1 MKVNIS
7 ELKHMYILMLCS
19 REYIFMRPACC
30 RRVTDSLVRKRRSAW
45 RSKGVG
51 DIKKFMMVHT
61 TGRGEGGGLGPDYNF
76 GLKKLLKVQ
85 GVH

>member
-30 RRVTDSLVRKRRSAW
+30 RRVTDSLVRKRRSA
-45 RSKGVG
+45 
-51 DIKKFMMVHT
+51 
-61 TGRGEGGGLGPDYNF
+61 
-76 GLKKLLKVQ
+76 
-85 GVH
+85 